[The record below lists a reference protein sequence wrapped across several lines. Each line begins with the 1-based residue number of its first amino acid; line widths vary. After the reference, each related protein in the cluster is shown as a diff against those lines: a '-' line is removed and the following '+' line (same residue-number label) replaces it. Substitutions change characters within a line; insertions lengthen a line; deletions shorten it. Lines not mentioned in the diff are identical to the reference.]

1 MGTNFKMKTKHR
13 DGVSWTYF
21 LPRICIALSILSL
34 SGCLEDFTM
43 PKISGVKRTF
53 HQAVGWK
60 AEDFFNDATVV
71 ELCDAIEANDIAKM
85 KRLIA
90 EGVDVNAI
98 GEGGVTP
105 LLWAFVDNQPERFQ
119 LLLEHGADPNVK
131 TTTRLNAPNAFA
143 VGDSVTT
150 LAASSNFVGPYEA
163 VLQHGG
169 DPSIVGPHK
178 EPLLHMIVSAPI
190 SQELKKQRI
199 LLAVEYGA
207 DWNQR
212 AWTGTIV
219 NTAVAAFQQWELALW
234 LLERGVDP
242 DVYRAGN
249 YSKLVD
255 SVAAQQ
261 DRLTPASEAEYSRV
275 IEWLESNGQNIDAAR
290 RDYSELIKIRSP
302 PARKQ
307 FIDRKIADQVRQ
319 GLRPDPKLDA
329 EAQDEWYAERR
340 RAKRNKAE

>member
-1 MGTNFKMKTKHR
+1 M
-13 DGVSWTYF
+13 
-21 LPRICIALSILSL
+21 ALSILSL

-43 PKISGVKRTF
+43 PKIPGVKRTF
-53 HQAVGWK
+53 HQAVGWE
-60 AEDFFNDATVV
+60 AEDFFNDSAVV

-150 LAASSNFVGPYEA
+150 LAAQSYFVGPYEA
-163 VLQHGG
+163 VLHHGG
-169 DPSIVGPHK
+169 DPSIIGPH
-178 EPLLHMIVSAPI
+178 EQPLLHMIVSAPI
-190 SQELKKQRI
+190 ALELKKKRI
-199 LLAVEYGA
+199 LMAVEYGA
-207 DWNQR
+207 DINQKDSM
-212 AWTGTIV
+212 GTIAR
-219 NTAVAAFQQWELALW
+219 TAVAAFQQWELALW
-234 LLERGVDP
+234 LLQQGVDP
-242 DVYRAGN
+242 HYYRPGESINMVGSALMHGE
-249 YSKLVD
+249 
-255 SVAAQQ
+255 
-261 DRLTPASEAEYSRV
+261 RLTPSRKEAYEKLLQWFREEGYDLDSIRESSQQLREIRV
-275 IEWLESNGQNIDAAR
+275 PNSKNRFIERE
-290 RDYSELIKIRSP
+290 
-302 PARKQ
+302 
-307 FIDRKIADQVRQ
+307 IAKQVRE

>member
-1 MGTNFKMKTKHR
+1 
-13 DGVSWTYF
+13 
-21 LPRICIALSILSL
+21 
-34 SGCLEDFTM
+34 M
-43 PKISGVKRTF
+43 PKIPGVKRTF
-53 HQAVGWK
+53 HQAVGWE
-60 AEDFFNDATVV
+60 AEDFFNDSAVV
-71 ELCDAIEANDIAKM
+71 ELCSAIEANDIAKM
-85 KRLIA
+85 KRLIT

-98 GEGGVTP
+98 GEGGATP

-119 LLLEHGADPNVK
+119 LLLERGSDPNVK

-150 LAASSNFVGPYEA
+150 LAAQSYFVGPYEA

-178 EPLLHMIVSAPI
+178 QPLLHMLVRAPI
-190 SQELKKQRI
+190 SLELKKKRI
-199 LLAVEYGA
+199 LMAVEHGA

-212 AWTGTIV
+212 GMNGTIV

-255 SVAAQQ
+255 SVVAKQ
-261 DRLTPASEAEYSRV
+261 DRLRPAREAAYSRL
-275 IEWLESNGQNIDAAR
+275 IEWLESDGQNINAAR
-290 RDYSELIKIRSP
+290 RDHSELIAIRSP
-302 PARKQ
+302 PARKR
-307 FIDRKIADQVRQ
+307 FIDRKIREQVRQ

>member
-1 MGTNFKMKTKHR
+1 MDDLTKMKI
-13 DGVSWTYF
+13 
-21 LPRICIALSILSL
+21 P
-34 SGCLEDFTM
+34 
-43 PKISGVKRTF
+43 GVKRTF
-53 HQAVGWK
+53 HQAVGWEP
-60 AEDFFNDATVV
+60 EDFFNDSAVI
-71 ELCDAIEANDIAKM
+71 ELCDAIEANDIEKM

-90 EGVDVNAI
+90 GGVDVNAI
-98 GEGGVTP
+98 GEGGATP

-150 LAASSNFVGPYEA
+150 LAAQSYFVGPYEA

-178 EPLLHMIVSAPI
+178 QPLLHMIVSAPI
-190 SQELKKQRI
+190 SQELKKKRI
-199 LLAVEYGA
+199 LMAVEYGA

-212 AWTGTIV
+212 GMNGTIV

-234 LLERGVDP
+234 LLESGVDAN
-242 DVYRAGN
+242 VYRAGN
-249 YSKLVD
+249 YSQLVD
-255 SVAAQQ
+255 SVIAKGQQ
-261 DRLTPASEAEYSRV
+261 LRPARRAPYERV
-275 IEWLESNGQNIDAAR
+275 IEWLESNGENLDAAR
-290 RDYSELIKIRSP
+290 KDYSELISYRSP
-302 PARKQ
+302 PARKR
-307 FIDRKIADQVRQ
+307 FIDRKIAEQVRQ
-319 GLRPDPKLDA
+319 GLRPDPSLDA